1 MPTIFDD
8 VAVLEDEKMDEM
20 VDRRLL
26 VELDD
31 ELLSSSELL
40 ELELLELNLS
50 LTLLRMLL
58 TDWASALILHA
69 RRAPTNA
76 NLKMLFFMFAII
88 NMWVQR

>member
-1 MPTIFDD
+1 
-8 VAVLEDEKMDEM
+8 MDEM

-31 ELLSSSELL
+31 ELLSSSELLELELL

>member
-1 MPTIFDD
+1 
-8 VAVLEDEKMDEM
+8 MDEM

-69 RRAPTNA
+69 RRTPTNA